1 MAPLLTKWRAR
12 YTHGPP
18 TLSFDSVSFWT
29 TYLCKITSLFLHLLS
44 FICCPLNRKANKE
57 EKKQGQ
63 TLRTLDKARI
73 KGSLSCILPAVSTN
87 TTSMRCS
94 LAEERTDIN
103 VNQHKRKFHKSQWE
117 LKKAKSKLRKAR
129 ENESEEVKTG
139 FSFVSDCLMGWR
151 LFFFDQSQYTVKP
164 DQRHFGD
171 TTQHIRCVLLL
182 LTNRW
187 GPLLRSNK
195 RLWFIILRMSYA
207 CRAYRVRR
215 GDGSFDTLII
225 TSITTTCQTTVSY
238 SNYIKKTFPNLFHNK
253 IKTMLKNL
261 LCERLQLLSQAYQ
274 NWWRPWQ

>member
-1 MAPLLTKWRAR
+1 MAPLLTKWRTR

-29 TYLCKITSLFLHLLS
+29 THLCKITSLFLHLLS
-44 FICCPLNRKANKE
+44 FIRCPLNRKANKE

-94 LAEERTDIN
+94 LAEVRTDVN

-129 ENESEEVKTG
+129 ENEREEVKTG

-151 LFFFDQSQYTVKP
+151 LFFFWPITIHSEARPTSLWRYHATYSLCAATP
-164 DQRHFGD
+164 NEPMRS
-171 TTQHIRCVLLL
+171 TT
-182 LTNRW
+182 
-187 GPLLRSNK
+187 K
-195 RLWFIILRMSYA
+195 
-207 CRAYRVRR
+207 
-215 GDGSFDTLII
+215 
-225 TSITTTCQTTVSY
+225 
-238 SNYIKKTFPNLFHNK
+238 
-253 IKTMLKNL
+253 
-261 LCERLQLLSQAYQ
+261 E
-274 NWWRPWQ
+274 